1 MDYDAIIREFYIR
14 NGANYFPLGTGV
26 TIAGEKQN
34 VSRVF
39 QVSFSICLFNS
50 RPLQQSGSETAIQVA
65 ACCLQELPAT
75 CCITSMIDRLS
86 NIGSSTG
93 EKHALSHSHPCL
105 LYSVPCP
112 LSPVLCPLSSVMC
125 PLFYVPCLLPL
136 VLCPWSSVHSP
147 LSPVLC
153 PCLLSLVL
161 CPLSPV
167 HYPLSP
173 IFYPLSSV
181 L

>member
-65 ACCLQELPAT
+65 ACCLQELPAACCLQERPAA
-75 CCITSMIDRLS
+75 CCIQVAACGLQELPAACCIQV
-86 NIGSSTG
+86 
-93 EKHALSHSHPCL
+93 AACYL
-105 LYSVPCP
+105 LCHLYD
-112 LSPVLCPLSSVMC
+112 
-125 PLFYVPCLLPL
+125 
-136 VLCPWSSVHSP
+136 
-147 LSPVLC
+147 
-153 PCLLSLVL
+153 
-161 CPLSPV
+161 
-167 HYPLSP
+167 
-173 IFYPLSSV
+173 
-181 L
+181 